1 MTRNALYLPQDA
13 KTPEQRAE
21 ILRRLG
27 EAWEECSYLSLGEFI
42 SRSLS
47 GAALHSVR
55 DTELVGSVE
64 GYAGF
69 GTDGWETFNND
80 TPETRAWL
88 RSQALNPERR
98 HTVDVNEL
106 RRLGIIGE
114 NE

>member
-27 EAWEECSYLSLGEFI
+27 EAWEECSYLSLGEII

-47 GAALHSVR
+47 GAALYSAR
-55 DTELVGSVE
+55 DT
-64 GYAGF
+64 
-69 GTDGWETFNND
+69 
-80 TPETRAWL
+80 AWL
-88 RSQALNPERR
+88 RSQALNPETR
-98 HTVDVNEL
+98 HTVDINEL